1 MIRLRTASGNVGWCL
16 ASEKEAADL
25 VASGQWVR
33 ADSLD
38 YSRTKHGEIR
48 QADASPEIAGV
59 LPEIAGNLPEVA
71 DVVVKRGPGRPKKAA
86 E

>member
-16 ASEKEAADL
+16 ASEKEAAVM

-48 QADASPEIAGV
+48 QAGDVPQVSPES
-59 LPEIAGNLPEVA
+59 PPEVSPA
-71 DVVVKRGPGRPKKAA
+71 AEPVKRGPGRPKKAA

>member
-16 ASEKEAADL
+16 ASEKEAAVM

-38 YSRTKHGEIR
+38 YSRTKLGEIR
-48 QADASPEIAGV
+48 QADAS
-59 LPEIAGNLPEVA
+59 PEIAGNLPEVA

>member
-1 MIRLRTASGNVGWCL
+1 MIRLRTATGNVGWCL
-16 ASEKEAADL
+16 ASEKEAAVM

-38 YSRTKHGEIR
+38 YSRTKLGEIR
-48 QADASPEIAGV
+48 QAEPVA
-59 LPEIAGNLPEVA
+59 EVA
-71 DVVVKRGPGRPKKAA
+71 DEPVKRGPGRPKKAA